1 MASYRPSTIALA
13 TDLYELT
20 MAASYLALDMNA
32 RATFSLFVR
41 KLPPT
46 RSCLV
51 FAGLDVALDR
61 LTALEFD
68 EDAASAVAGTG
79 SVAPE
84 LARLMRDVRFT
95 GDVWAMR
102 EGRVFFPDEPVLE
115 VDAPMIEAQLVETTL
130 LNAIHYPT
138 LVASKAVRC
147 VAAARRRDVVEF
159 GLRRTPG
166 IGAGLAV
173 ARASFI
179 AGFSATSNVL
189 ASHTLAIPAN
199 GTVAHSFVEA
209 FDSELEAF
217 RACARTAAGPFT
229 LLVDTYDTI
238 QGVEHAIQVAR
249 EVHES
254 GRRLDAIRLDSG
266 DLDALSR
273 AARAMLDRAGLRD
286 VAIVAS
292 GGLDEYAIDTL
303 VRAGAPIDGF
313 GVGTR
318 VGMSA
323 DAPVLDMVYKLV
335 AYDGRPRLKLST
347 SKETLVLPKQVHR
360 RTEGADRTSVEDV
373 IVLRDEPL
381 PGPDWEPLLEPVVR
395 NGEWVVSRSLA
406 EARAFCASEVT
417 RFPAALFLPEEHAG
431 YRVSRSAE
439 LARFQA
445 LAVAECRR
453 RELDEPQ
460 SSNADGGGSD
470 PDV

>member
-1 MASYRPSTIALA
+1 MASHRPSTLALA

-20 MAASYLALDMNA
+20 MAASWLTLDVNA

-41 KLPPT
+41 RLPST

-51 FAGLDVALDR
+51 FAGLEDAVDR
-61 LTALEFD
+61 LQALAFD
-68 EDAASAVAGTG
+68 EEAVDAIARTG

-84 LARLMRDVRFT
+84 VARRLSGVRFT

-115 VDAPMIEAQLVETTL
+115 VDAPMIEAQLIETTL

-138 LVASKAVRC
+138 LVASKSVRC
-147 VAAARRRDVVEF
+147 VAAARGAAVVEF
-159 GLRRTPG
+159 GLRRAPG
-166 IGAGLAV
+166 IEAGSSA
-173 ARASFI
+173 ARASWL

-189 ASHTLAIPAN
+189 ASSALEIPPS

-209 FDSELEAF
+209 FDSEREAF
-217 RACARTAAGPFT
+217 RAWAESTSGALT

-238 QGVEHAIQVAR
+238 RGVEHAIEVAR
-249 EVHES
+249 ELQDR

-273 AARAMLDRAGLRD
+273 AARAMLDRAGLRH

-292 GGLDEYAIDTL
+292 GGLDEDAIDAL
-303 VRAGAPIDGF
+303 AGAGAPIDGF

-347 SKETLVLPKQVHR
+347 TKETLVLPKQVYR
-360 RTEGADRTSVEDV
+360 RTDPGGRAAEDR
-373 IVLRDEPL
+373 IALRDEPP
-381 PGPDWEPLLEPVVR
+381 PGPGWEPLLEPVVR
-395 NGEWVVSRSLA
+395 GGVAAPMPSLH
-406 EARAFCASEVT
+406 EARTFCGSEVA
-417 RFPAALFLPEEHAG
+417 RFPPALFLPGERGA
-431 YRVSRSAE
+431 YRVSRSPE
-439 LARFQA
+439 LARAQE
-445 LAVAECRR
+445 LAVVACRA
-453 RELDEPQ
+453 RER
-460 SSNADGGGSD
+460 
-470 PDV
+470 